1 MQCRGMAERR
11 MTYEQVVE
19 TIENIRRFGRY
30 SGVEVMTEMLKS
42 LGDPQKGMRL
52 IHIAGTNGKGSVSA
66 FLCEILREA
75 GLCVGVFTSPH
86 LIDFRERICVN
97 GRMIAREAVERL
109 GKELLA
115 RQFLKEPSMFDVC
128 LAMALLYFKEQQCD
142 VVILETG
149 LGGSLDATNA
159 VGVPE
164 VSVITK
170 IGYDHMEIL
179 GNTLE
184 EIAAQ
189 KAGIIKKGTDVVLE
203 SQTPGVLA
211 VLLAWA
217 ERAGARACHVIAP
230 EEFLQQCYQDG
241 VQSFVYGDHGKL
253 QMRMLGLHQYENA
266 AAAAV
271 AAEQFLKNGKF
282 SERIET
288 QRTGE
293 DKNSRIKAFIRNGI
307 FKTRWQGRMELL
319 RSEPFFMVDGAHNSS
334 GVQALSESLAYLFSG
349 ERFHFM
355 MGVMADKDY
364 ESMVELLLPLAAEFT
379 TVRVQTARALD
390 AESLAAFIRTRGI
403 PAVNAANLA
412 AGMERAA
419 CAAHK
424 TVAVGS
430 LYFIGEIEAIFKKT
444 L

>member
-1 MQCRGMAERR
+1 

-19 TIENIRRFGRY
+19 TIVNSRRFGRY
-30 SGVEVMTEMLKS
+30 SGVEVMAEMLKA

-86 LIDFRERICVN
+86 LMDFRERICVD
-97 GRMIAREAVERL
+97 GRMIEREAVERL
-109 GKELLA
+109 GRELLV
-115 RQFLKEPSMFDVC
+115 RRFSKEPSMFDIC
-128 LAMALLYFKEQQCD
+128 LAMALLYFREQQCD

-184 EIAAQ
+184 EIAEQ

-203 SQTPGVLA
+203 SQTTEVLA
-211 VLLAWA
+211 VLLDAA

-230 EEFLQQCYQDG
+230 EEFLQRCYQDG
-241 VQSFVYGDHGKL
+241 TQSFVYGDYGKL

-282 SERIET
+282 SERIEA
-288 QRTGE
+288 QITGE
-293 DKNSRIKAFIRNGI
+293 DKNDRIKAFIRNGI

-334 GVQALSESLAYLFSG
+334 GIEALRESLACLFPG

-379 TVRVQTARALD
+379 AVGVQTERALGAD
-390 AESLAAFIRTRGI
+390 ALAAFIRTKGI
-403 PAVNAANLA
+403 PAVSAANLA
-412 AGMERAA
+412 AGMERAE

-424 TVAVGS
+424 TIAVGS

>member
-1 MQCRGMAERR
+1 

-19 TIENIRRFGRY
+19 TIVNSRRFGRY
-30 SGVEVMTEMLKS
+30 SGVEVMAEMLKA

-86 LIDFRERICVN
+86 LMDFRERICVD

-109 GKELLA
+109 GRELLL
-115 RQFLKEPSMFDVC
+115 RRFLKEPSMFDIC
-128 LAMALLYFKEQQCD
+128 LAMALLYFREQQCD

-164 VSVITK
+164 VAVITK

-184 EIAAQ
+184 EIAEQ

-203 SQTPGVLA
+203 SQTTEVLA
-211 VLLAWA
+211 VLLDAA

-230 EEFLQQCYQDG
+230 EEFLQRCYQDG
-241 VQSFVYGDHGKL
+241 TQSFVYGDYGKL

-282 SERIET
+282 SERIEA
-288 QRTGE
+288 QITGE
-293 DKNSRIKAFIRNGI
+293 DKNDRIKTFIRNGI

-334 GVQALSESLAYLFSG
+334 GIEALRESLACLFPG

-379 TVRVQTARALD
+379 AVGVQTERALGAD
-390 AESLAAFIRTRGI
+390 ALAAFIRTKGI
-403 PAVNAANLA
+403 PAVSAANLA
-412 AGMERAA
+412 AGMERAE

-424 TVAVGS
+424 TIAVGS

>member
-1 MQCRGMAERR
+1 

-19 TIENIRRFGRY
+19 TIVNSRRFGRY
-30 SGVEVMTEMLKS
+30 SGVEVMAEMLKA

-86 LIDFRERICVN
+86 LIDFRERICVD
-97 GRMIAREAVERL
+97 GRMIEREAVERL
-109 GKELLA
+109 GKELLV
-115 RQFLKEPSMFDVC
+115 RRFLKEPSMFDIC
-128 LAMALLYFKEQQCD
+128 FAMALLYFKEQQCD

-184 EIAAQ
+184 EIAEQ

-203 SQTPGVLA
+203 SQTTGVLA
-211 VLLAWA
+211 VLLAAA

-230 EEFLQQCYQDG
+230 EELLQRCYQDG
-241 VQSFVYGDHGKL
+241 TQSFVYGDYGKL

-266 AAAAV
+266 TAAAV
-271 AAEQFLKNGKF
+271 AAELFLKNGKF
-282 SERIET
+282 SERIEA
-288 QRTGE
+288 QITGE
-293 DKNSRIKAFIRNGI
+293 DKNRRIKAFIRNGI

-334 GVQALSESLAYLFSG
+334 GIEALRESLACLFPG

-379 TVRVQTARALD
+379 AVRVQTERALGAD
-390 AESLAAFIRTRGI
+390 ALAAFIRTKGI
-403 PAVNAANLA
+403 PAVSVANLA
-412 AGMERAA
+412 AGMERAE

-424 TVAVGS
+424 TIAVGS

>member
-1 MQCRGMAERR
+1 

-19 TIENIRRFGRY
+19 TIINSRRFGRY
-30 SGVEVMTEMLKS
+30 SGVEVMAGMLKA

-86 LIDFRERICVN
+86 LMDFRERICVD
-97 GRMIAREAVERL
+97 GRMIEREAVERL
-109 GKELLA
+109 GRELLV
-115 RQFLKEPSMFDVC
+115 RRFLKEPSMFDIC
-128 LAMALLYFKEQQCD
+128 LAMALLYFREQQCD

-184 EIAAQ
+184 EIAEQ

-203 SQTPGVLA
+203 SQTTEVLA
-211 VLLAWA
+211 VLLDAA

-230 EEFLQQCYQDG
+230 EEFLQRCYQDG
-241 VQSFVYGDHGKL
+241 TQSFVYGDYGKL

-282 SERIET
+282 SERIEA
-288 QRTGE
+288 QITGE
-293 DKNSRIKAFIRNGI
+293 DKNDRIKAFIRNGI

-334 GVQALSESLAYLFSG
+334 GIEALRESLACLFPG

-379 TVRVQTARALD
+379 AVGVQTERALGAD
-390 AESLAAFIRTRGI
+390 ALAAFIRTKGI
-403 PAVNAANLA
+403 PAVSAANLA
-412 AGMERAA
+412 AGMERAE

-424 TVAVGS
+424 TIAVGS

>member
-1 MQCRGMAERR
+1 

-19 TIENIRRFGRY
+19 TIVNSRRFGRY
-30 SGVEVMTEMLKS
+30 SGVEVMAEMLKA

-86 LIDFRERICVN
+86 LMDFRERICVD
-97 GRMIAREAVERL
+97 GRMIEREAVERL
-109 GKELLA
+109 GRELLV
-115 RQFLKEPSMFDVC
+115 RRFLKEPSMFDIC
-128 LAMALLYFKEQQCD
+128 LAMALLYFREQQCD
-142 VVILETG
+142 VMILETG

-184 EIAAQ
+184 EIAEQ

-203 SQTPGVLA
+203 SQTTEVLA
-211 VLLAWA
+211 VLLDAA

-230 EEFLQQCYQDG
+230 EEFLQRCYQDG
-241 VQSFVYGDHGKL
+241 TQSFVYGDYGKL

-282 SERIET
+282 SERIEA
-288 QRTGE
+288 QITGE
-293 DKNSRIKAFIRNGI
+293 DKNDRIKAFIRNGI

-334 GVQALSESLAYLFSG
+334 GIEALRESLACLFPG

-379 TVRVQTARALD
+379 AVRVQTERALGAD
-390 AESLAAFIRTRGI
+390 ALAAFIRTKGI
-403 PAVNAANLA
+403 PAVSAANLA
-412 AGMERAA
+412 AGMERAE

-424 TVAVGS
+424 TIAVGS

>member
-1 MQCRGMAERR
+1 

-19 TIENIRRFGRY
+19 TIVNSRRFGRY
-30 SGVEVMTEMLKS
+30 SGVEVMAEMLKA

-66 FLCEILREA
+66 FLCAILREA

-86 LIDFRERICVN
+86 LMDFRERICVD
-97 GRMIAREAVERL
+97 GRMIEREAVERL
-109 GKELLA
+109 GRELLV
-115 RQFLKEPSMFDVC
+115 RRFLKEPSMFDIC
-128 LAMALLYFKEQQCD
+128 LAMALLYFREQQCD

-184 EIAAQ
+184 EIAEQ

-203 SQTPGVLA
+203 SQTTGVLA
-211 VLLAWA
+211 VLLDAA

-230 EEFLQQCYQDG
+230 EEFLQRCYQDG
-241 VQSFVYGDHGKL
+241 TQSFVYGDYGKL

-282 SERIET
+282 SERIEA
-288 QRTGE
+288 QITGE
-293 DKNSRIKAFIRNGI
+293 DKNDRIKAFIRNGI

-334 GVQALSESLAYLFSG
+334 GIEALRESLACLFPG

-379 TVRVQTARALD
+379 AVGVQTERALG
-390 AESLAAFIRTRGI
+390 AEALAAFIRTKGI
-403 PAVNAANLA
+403 PAVSAANLA
-412 AGMERAA
+412 AGMERAE

-424 TVAVGS
+424 TIAVGS

>member
-1 MQCRGMAERR
+1 

-19 TIENIRRFGRY
+19 TIVNSRRFGRY
-30 SGVEVMTEMLKS
+30 SGVEVMAEMLKA

-86 LIDFRERICVN
+86 LIDFRERICVD
-97 GRMIAREAVERL
+97 GRMIEREAVERL
-109 GKELLA
+109 GRELLV
-115 RQFLKEPSMFDVC
+115 RRFSKEPSMFDIC
-128 LAMALLYFKEQQCD
+128 LAMALLYFREQQCD

-184 EIAAQ
+184 EIAEQ

-203 SQTPGVLA
+203 SQTTGVLA
-211 VLLAWA
+211 VLLDAA

-230 EEFLQQCYQDG
+230 EEFLQRCYQDG
-241 VQSFVYGDHGKL
+241 TQSFVYGDYGKL

-282 SERIET
+282 SERIEA
-288 QRTGE
+288 QITGE
-293 DKNSRIKAFIRNGI
+293 DKNDRIKAFIRNGI

-334 GVQALSESLAYLFSG
+334 GIEALRESLACLFPG

-379 TVRVQTARALD
+379 AVGVQTERALGAD
-390 AESLAAFIRTRGI
+390 ALAAFIRTKGI
-403 PAVNAANLA
+403 PAVSTANLA
-412 AGMERAA
+412 AGMERAE

-424 TVAVGS
+424 TIAVGS

>member
-1 MQCRGMAERR
+1 

-19 TIENIRRFGRY
+19 TIVNSRRFGRY
-30 SGVEVMTEMLKS
+30 SGVEVMAEMLKA

-86 LIDFRERICVN
+86 LMDFRERICVD
-97 GRMIAREAVERL
+97 GRMIEREAMERL
-109 GKELLA
+109 GRELLV
-115 RQFLKEPSMFDVC
+115 RRFLKEPSMFDIC

-189 KAGIIKKGTDVVLE
+189 KAGIIKKGTVVVLE
-203 SQTPGVLA
+203 SQTTGVLA
-211 VLLAWA
+211 VLLAAA

-334 GVQALSESLAYLFSG
+334 GVQALSESLAYLFPG

-379 TVRVQTARALD
+379 TVRIQTARALD

-403 PAVNAANLA
+403 PAVSAANLA

>member
-1 MQCRGMAERR
+1 

-189 KAGIIKKGTDVVLE
+189 KAGIIKKGTVVVLE
-203 SQTPGVLA
+203 SQTPVVLA

-282 SERIET
+282 SERIEA
-288 QRTGE
+288 QITGE
-293 DKNSRIKAFIRNGI
+293 DKNDRIKAFIRNGI

-334 GVQALSESLAYLFSG
+334 GIEALRESLACLFPG

-379 TVRVQTARALD
+379 TVRVQTARSLD
-390 AESLAAFIRTRGI
+390 AESLAAFIRRRGI
-403 PAVNAANLA
+403 PAVSAANLA

>member
-1 MQCRGMAERR
+1 

>member
-1 MQCRGMAERR
+1 

-19 TIENIRRFGRY
+19 TIVNSRRFGRY
-30 SGVEVMTEMLKS
+30 SGVEVMAEMLKA

-86 LIDFRERICVN
+86 LMDFRERICVD
-97 GRMIAREAVERL
+97 GRMIEREAVERL
-109 GKELLA
+109 GRELLV
-115 RQFLKEPSMFDVC
+115 RRFSKEPSMFDIC
-128 LAMALLYFKEQQCD
+128 LAMALLYFREQQCD

-184 EIAAQ
+184 EIAEQ

-203 SQTPGVLA
+203 SQTTGVLA
-211 VLLAWA
+211 VLLDAA

-230 EEFLQQCYQDG
+230 EEFLQRCYQDG
-241 VQSFVYGDHGKL
+241 TQSFVYGDYGKL

-282 SERIET
+282 SERIEA
-288 QRTGE
+288 QITGE
-293 DKNSRIKAFIRNGI
+293 DKNDRIKAFIRNGI

-334 GVQALSESLAYLFSG
+334 GIEALRESLACLFPG

-379 TVRVQTARALD
+379 AVGVQTERALGAD
-390 AESLAAFIRTRGI
+390 ALAAFIRTKGI
-403 PAVNAANLA
+403 PAVSAANLA
-412 AGMERAA
+412 AGMERAE

-424 TVAVGS
+424 TIAVGS

>member
-1 MQCRGMAERR
+1 

-19 TIENIRRFGRY
+19 TIVNSRRFGRY
-30 SGVEVMTEMLKS
+30 SGVEVMAEMLKA

-86 LIDFRERICVN
+86 LMDFRERICVD
-97 GRMIAREAVERL
+97 GRMIEREAVERL
-109 GKELLA
+109 GRELLV
-115 RQFLKEPSMFDVC
+115 RRFSKEPSMFDIC
-128 LAMALLYFKEQQCD
+128 LAMALLYFREQQCD

-184 EIAAQ
+184 EIAEQ

-203 SQTPGVLA
+203 SQTTGVLA
-211 VLLAWA
+211 VLLDAA

-230 EEFLQQCYQDG
+230 EEFLQRCYQDG
-241 VQSFVYGDHGKL
+241 TQSFVYGDYGKL

-282 SERIET
+282 SERIEA
-288 QRTGE
+288 QITGE
-293 DKNSRIKAFIRNGI
+293 DKNDRIKAFIRNGI

-334 GVQALSESLAYLFSG
+334 GIEALRESLACLFPG

-379 TVRVQTARALD
+379 AVGVQTERALG
-390 AESLAAFIRTRGI
+390 AEALAAFIRTKGI
-403 PAVNAANLA
+403 PAVSAANLA
-412 AGMERAA
+412 AGMERAE

-424 TVAVGS
+424 TIAVGS

>member
-1 MQCRGMAERR
+1 

-19 TIENIRRFGRY
+19 TIVNSRRFGRY
-30 SGVEVMTEMLKS
+30 SGVEVMAEMLKA

-86 LIDFRERICVN
+86 LMDFRERICID
-97 GRMIAREAVERL
+97 GRMIEREAVERL
-109 GKELLA
+109 GRELLV
-115 RQFLKEPSMFDVC
+115 RRFLKEPSMFDIC
-128 LAMALLYFKEQQCD
+128 LAMGLLYFREQQCD

-184 EIAAQ
+184 EIAEQ

-203 SQTPGVLA
+203 SQTTGVLA
-211 VLLAWA
+211 VLLDAA

-230 EEFLQQCYQDG
+230 EEFLQRCYQDG
-241 VQSFVYGDHGKL
+241 TQSFVYGDYGKL

-282 SERIET
+282 SERIEA
-288 QRTGE
+288 QITGE
-293 DKNSRIKAFIRNGI
+293 DKNDRIKAFIRNGI

-334 GVQALSESLAYLFSG
+334 GIEALRESLACLFPG

-379 TVRVQTARALD
+379 AVGVQTERALGAD
-390 AESLAAFIRTRGI
+390 ALAAFIRTKGI
-403 PAVNAANLA
+403 PVVSAANLA
-412 AGMERAA
+412 AGMERAE

-424 TVAVGS
+424 TIAVGS